1 MNDLVLSFGAVLIIA
16 IVEFVLGQR
25 WIQAYFTFGVPIFW
39 RRVDHPTGLADV
51 DLDELQKRCA
61 TAAGAPIQF
70 RRLGPGLIA
79 FREKPFGGQ
88 IHYFPIMRGVIR
100 HRREEA
106 SVMVAGL
113 VKWWVVALVAVFA
126 WYLRRNVIDVLPYI
140 GGALAILYLI
150 QAVRFARIAKAL
162 RTAS

>member
-1 MNDLVLSFGAVLIIA
+1 MNDLVLSFGAVLVLA

-25 WIQAYFTFGVPIFW
+25 WTVSYFTFGVPIFW
-39 RRVDHPTGLADV
+39 RRVERPTGLGDV

-70 RRLGPGLIA
+70 RRLGPDLIA

-88 IHYFPIMRGVIR
+88 MHYFPIMRGVIL

-106 SVMVAGL
+106 SVVVAGL
-113 VKWWVVALVAVFA
+113 VKWWVLALVAVPA
-126 WYLRRNVIDVLPYI
+126 WYLRRQVVDVLPYM
-140 GGALAILYLI
+140 GGALGILYLI
-150 QAVRFARIAKAL
+150 QAIRFSRIAKAL
-162 RTAS
+162 R